1 LTRDESRVIAPVG
14 RIFARS
20 QMEAHPMKDYN
31 VHHIPL
37 DQIDK
42 NPLNPRGRGE
52 DADIKGLLASITDIG
67 LYYPILVNKTEDGRY
82 MIIEG
87 HRRFAVY
94 GLKKLKNP
102 EFAQIPALVIEVGAE
117 YLTKIFREINET
129 SKKLTGKQ
137 WLEVH
142 ALGGA
147 AGDLPS
153 RLAPAISALAGL
165 FPPDE
170 LLLIAR
176 RQGPSVYGLARRVAE
191 WSGYNREDKDQL
203 RKVIAWLVNS
213 GDSVNVRVAMQEG
226 HTEKVKKA
234 IANGMRISG
243 EPYENGEIV
252 TNKRAPLRK
261 AA

>member
-1 LTRDESRVIAPVG
+1 
-14 RIFARS
+14 
-20 QMEAHPMKDYN
+20 MKDYT
-31 VHHIPL
+31 VHNIPL
-37 DQIDK
+37 DLVDK

-52 DADIKGLLASITDIG
+52 EADIKGLLASISEIG
-67 LYYPILVNKTEDGRY
+67 LYYPILVNKKDDGRY

-94 GLKKLKNP
+94 SLKKLKNP
-102 EFAQIPALVIEVGAE
+102 EFAHVPALVIEVGAE

-165 FPPDE
+165 FSPDE
-170 LLLIAR
+170 LLTIAR
-176 RQGPSVYGLARRVAE
+176 RQGPSVYGLARRVGE
-191 WSGYNREDKDQL
+191 FCGYDRTDTAAM
-203 RKVIAWLVNS
+203 RKLVAWLVNS
-213 GDSVNVRVAMQEG
+213 GDSVNVRVSIDQG
-226 HTEKVKKA
+226 HTDKVRTA
-234 IANGMRISG
+234 IEGRQRISG
-243 EPYENGEIV
+243 EKYPDGELV
-252 TNKRAPLRK
+252 VGVMKSMRK